1 MWPWVEHPGA
11 AGVGHHRQR
20 RAEQHQRR
28 GDQNGEGDHFH
39 FPDIDFLPEV
49 LRGAADHQPGDK
61 YRQHNEQQHAVQ
73 ARADAAEYH
82 FANLHQPHRH
92 HAAQRGEGV
101 MHGIDRAAGGGG
113 GDHREQTAGENTEAT
128 LFSFH
133 IQAAVGTQRQQMR
146 IAAGLRPHH
155 HGDAEDKDQRHC
167 PQDGASLTPIA
178 YHLAE
183 GEAQRRRD
191 QEDRQHLHEI
201 GQRGR
206 VFKRMGGVG
215 IEETAAVSAQQL
227 NRFL

>member
-1 MWPWVEHPGA
+1 MALTAPQEA
-11 AGVGHHRQR
+11 AVVITANR
-20 RAEQHQRR
+20 
-28 GDQNGEGDHFH
+28 
-39 FPDIDFLPEV
+39 L
-49 LRGAADHQPGDK
+49 L
-61 YRQHNEQQHAVQ
+61 
-73 ARADAAEYH
+73 ARI
-82 FANLHQPHRH
+82 PKR
-92 HAAQRGEGV
+92 
-101 MHGIDRAAGGGG
+101 
-113 GDHREQTAGENTEAT
+113 

>member
-1 MWPWVEHPGA
+1 MRSRVEHPGA

-20 RAEQHQRR
+20 RAKQHQRR

>member
-1 MWPWVEHPGA
+1 
-11 AGVGHHRQR
+11 
-20 RAEQHQRR
+20 
-28 GDQNGEGDHFH
+28 
-39 FPDIDFLPEV
+39 
-49 LRGAADHQPGDK
+49 
-61 YRQHNEQQHAVQ
+61 
-73 ARADAAEYH
+73 
-82 FANLHQPHRH
+82 
-92 HAAQRGEGV
+92 

-128 LFSFH
+128 LFTFH